1 MLRRHGQ
8 KLLLYLRLRGA
19 DRGAGIVA
27 SCRTDIAPRRGR
39 KHNTVY
45 IYILNQSTLTREG
58 LECAHVSSNTTTRI
72 RLLGG
77 DDTSWTEYA
86 ANIRLAKPL
95 IQTKAGIQ
103 TLAVAIRKH
112 EE

>member
-45 IYILNQSTLTREG
+45 IYILNQSTLARDG
-58 LECAHVSSNTTTRI
+58 LECAHVPAI
-72 RLLGG
+72 LPPGADCLGG